1 MLRCEHLLC
10 YFSEYAV
17 LLMNTGKLDEAIQK
31 FTSIVKVMKLQWH
44 FTKSDCS
51 KITVKTTKFKTKKKN
66 KKQQREHFSVKLI

>member
-31 FTSIVKVMKLQWH
+31 FTSIVKVMKLKWH
-44 FTKSDCS
+44 STKIGFFEGFQEMYVVILS
-51 KITVKTTKFKTKKKN
+51 KLE
-66 KKQQREHFSVKLI
+66 R